1 MFVVVPCIKGYSFKG
16 KIAGCH
22 LGVMGSTP
30 IDLVMSTEFLGIFVL
45 ILFSITLSTIIS
57 GASYIVGVKLPDSEK
72 VSVYECGFDPF
83 GSSRVPFSVKFFL
96 VGILFLIFDLEISF
110 LFPWCVVYNQIG
122 LFGFWTMY
130 IFLVILTVGL
140 VYEWA
145 KGGLE
150 WE

>member
-1 MFVVVPCIKGYSFKG
+1 MD
-16 KIAGCH
+16 
-22 LGVMGSTP
+22 M
-30 IDLVMSTEFLGIFVL
+30 EFLGIFLL
-45 ILFSITLSTIIS
+45 ILFSIILSTIIS
-57 GASYIVGVKLPDSEK
+57 GASYIVSVKQPDSEK

-110 LFPWCVVYNQIG
+110 LFPWCVVYNQIE
-122 LFGFWTMY
+122 LLGFWVMY
-130 IFLVILTVGL
+130 LFLVILTIGL
-140 VYEWA
+140 VYEWV

>member
-1 MFVVVPCIKGYSFKG
+1 MD
-16 KIAGCH
+16 
-22 LGVMGSTP
+22 M
-30 IDLVMSTEFLGIFVL
+30 EFLGIFLL
-45 ILFSITLSTIIS
+45 ILFSIILSTIIS
-57 GASYIVGVKLPDSEK
+57 GASYIVSVKEPDSEK

-110 LFPWCVVYNQIG
+110 LFPWCVVYNQIE
-122 LFGFWTMY
+122 LFGFWIMY
-130 IFLVILTVGL
+130 LFLVILTIGL
-140 VYEWA
+140 VYEWV

>member
-1 MFVVVPCIKGYSFKG
+1 M
-16 KIAGCH
+16 
-22 LGVMGSTP
+22 
-30 IDLVMSTEFLGIFVL
+30 EFLGIFLL
-45 ILFSITLSTIIS
+45 ILFSVILSTIIS
-57 GASYIVGVKLPDSEK
+57 GASYIVSVKQPDSEK

-110 LFPWCVVYNQIG
+110 LFPWGVVYNQIE
-122 LFGFWTMY
+122 LFGFWVVY
-130 IFLVILTVGL
+130 LFLVVLTIGL
-140 VYEWA
+140 VYEWV